1 MKYEKIELNDTGKA
15 VICPVCGNEETLE
28 EGEFCHVCG
37 EILVNMCERE
47 IYDDGERIGYC
58 IGHKPLPGNAR
69 YCPYCGEK
77 TTFFKTGALKPW
89 EEELRPDFEGIS
101 DEDDTL
107 PF

>member
-1 MKYEKIELNDTGKA
+1 MFCQKCGKELAQDAN
-15 VICPVCGNEETLE
+15 
-28 EGEFCHVCG
+28 F
-37 EILVNMCERE
+37 
-47 IYDDGERIGYC
+47 
-58 IGHKPLPGNAR
+58 
-69 YCPYCGEK
+69 CPYCGEK